1 MLACNLTHTFVRSGP
16 RLRGVFIIV
25 KPAKSSALFHSS
37 PQRHELSPEHTA
49 IVKST
54 APVLA
59 EHGIAITS
67 HFYNRLLSNHPEL
80 RNVFNTAHQSTG
92 GQSAA
97 LAHAV
102 WSYAVNIDNL
112 GALTQAVSRI
122 GNKHASLSVSPDQYP
137 VVGDNLLASIKE
149 VLGDAV
155 DQPVLDAWKA
165 AYEQLADVFIN
176 FERGLYK
183 KAELTPGGWTGWREF
198 VIARKVHESDEI
210 ISFHLQPKDK
220 RPLPAF
226 KAGQYISVRVFVPEL
241 GVYQPRQYSL
251 SDNAGGK
258 HFRISVKK
266 ESAKGELP
274 AGRISNVLHA
284 QLPEG
289 AELEASMPFGDFTLD
304 VDADTPVV
312 LISGGV
318 GITPMMSMLSTIIWQ
333 RNKRPVMFIHA
344 TRNGRVHAM
353 KDYLS
358 QVIQDNPQVS
368 RAIFYEEVVDSD
380 TKGLD
385 YDHEGRI
392 VLDKIKDQAILPN
405 ADYYLCGPVPFMRA
419 QQESLEALGVPSH
432 RIHSEVFGSGVA

>member
-1 MLACNLTHTFVRSGP
+1 M
-16 RLRGVFIIV
+16 
-25 KPAKSSALFHSS
+25 SSALFHSS

-67 HFYNRLLSNHPEL
+67 HFYKRLLRNHPEL

-112 GALTQAVSRI
+112 GALTRAVSRI

-165 AYEQLADVFIN
+165 AYEQLADIFIN
-176 FERGLYK
+176 FERGLYQ

-210 ISFHLQPKDK
+210 ISFHRQTKDK

-226 KAGQYISVRVFVPEL
+226 KAGQYIS
-241 GVYQPRQYSL
+241 
-251 SDNAGGK
+251 
-258 HFRISVKK
+258 K

-284 QLPEG
+284 QFPEG

-318 GITPMMSMLSTIIWQ
+318 GITPMMSMLSTITWQ

-344 TRNGRVHAM
+344 TRNGRV
-353 KDYLS
+353 
-358 QVIQDNPQVS
+358 S
-368 RAIFYEEVVDSD
+368 RAIFYEEVDDSD
-380 TKGLD
+380 TKGFN
-385 YDHEGRI
+385 YDHEGRV

-432 RIHSEVFGSGVA
+432 RIHSEVFGSGAA

>member
-1 MLACNLTHTFVRSGP
+1 M
-16 RLRGVFIIV
+16 
-25 KPAKSSALFHSS
+25 SSALFHSS

-67 HFYNRLLSNHPEL
+67 HFYKRLLRNHPEL

-112 GALTQAVSRI
+112 GALTRAVSRI

-165 AYEQLADVFIN
+165 AYEQLADIFIN
-176 FERGLYK
+176 FERGLYQ

-210 ISFHLQPKDK
+210 ISFHRQTKDK

-226 KAGQYISVRVFVPEL
+226 KAGQYISVRVSVPEL

-251 SDNAGGK
+251 SNNAG
-258 HFRISVKK
+258 

-284 QLPEG
+284 QFPEG

-318 GITPMMSMLSTIIWQ
+318 GITPMMSMLSTITWQ

-358 QVIQDNPQVS
+358 QVMQDNPQVS
-368 RAIFYEEVVDSD
+368 RAIFYEEVDDSD
-380 TKGLD
+380 TKGFN
-385 YDHEGRI
+385 YDHEGRV

-432 RIHSEVFGSGVA
+432 RIHSEVFGSGAA

>member
-1 MLACNLTHTFVRSGP
+1 M
-16 RLRGVFIIV
+16 RG
-25 KPAKSSALFHSS
+25 
-37 PQRHELSPEHTA
+37 
-49 IVKST
+49 
-54 APVLA
+54 
-59 EHGIAITS
+59 
-67 HFYNRLLSNHPEL
+67 
-80 RNVFNTAHQSTG
+80 
-92 GQSAA
+92 
-97 LAHAV
+97 
-102 WSYAVNIDNL
+102 
-112 GALTQAVSRI
+112 GAT
-122 GNKHASLSVSPDQYP
+122 N
-137 VVGDNLLASIKE
+137 
-149 VLGDAV
+149 
-155 DQPVLDAWKA
+155 QPVLDAWKA
-165 AYEQLADVFIN
+165 AYEQLADIFIN

-226 KAGQYISVRVFVPEL
+226 KAGQYISVRVFVPDL

-251 SDNAGGK
+251 SDNA
-258 HFRISVKK
+258 S
-266 ESAKGELP
+266 
-274 AGRISNVLHA
+274 
-284 QLPEG
+284 G
-289 AELEASMPFGDFTLD
+289 AELEASMSFGDFTLD

-318 GITPMMSMLSTIIWQ
+318 GITPMMSMLSTIIWHS
-333 RNKRPVMFIHA
+333 NKRPVMFIHA
-344 TRNGRVHAM
+344 TGNGRVHAM

-358 QVIQDNPQVS
+358 QVMQDNPQVS
-368 RAIFYEEVVDSD
+368 RAIFYEEVDDSD

-419 QQESLEALGVPSH
+419 QQESLEALGVSSH